1 MVGWA
6 VLADSIPIYPLYALL
21 FLDSGLS
28 DLQISVLFAIWSAV
42 GVVTEVPSGAIAD
55 RFSRRGCLVVG
66 DVVRA
71 GGFAAWVLL
80 PDFAGFA
87 VGFVL
92 WGMGS
97 SLISGAQEAL
107 LYDGLAAAGA
117 TEHYAEVNGR
127 VSAAELVS
135 QLPAA
140 AAGTALFAVGGYQL
154 AGWVSVGVALAA
166 AVLAARIPEAP
177 RSAGSD
183 PDEEDGDDE
192 ELGYLATLRAGLAAA
207 ARRPG
212 VPAALLVVMAVDSFD
227 STEEYF
233 PLAVAGWGV
242 PVAWVPIVDLPIVLV
257 GVLGA
262 VLAGRANRLGARAL
276 GALLAVAMLLF
287 GGAGLL
293 AHPAGVAAVA
303 LFYGIYRAVVVVAD
317 ARLQERIESRS
328 RATVTSVAGLGTDI
342 MSFAIY
348 AAWVVGEVPAI
359 AALGLLTALALPWLL
374 RSRPGAP
381 TPEPAPLPGGDMP
394 GGG

>member
-21 FLDSGLS
+21 FVDSGLS

-71 GGFAAWVLL
+71 GGFVAWVLL

-87 VGFVL
+87 AGFVL
-92 WGMGS
+92 WGIGS

-107 LYDGLAAAGA
+107 LYDGLVAAGA
-117 TEHYAEVNGR
+117 AEHYAAVNGR

-140 AAGTALFAVGGYQL
+140 AAGTALFALGGYQL

-177 RSAGSD
+177 RTDEPD
-183 PDEEDGDDE
+183 PDGADEEG
-192 ELGYLATLRAGLAAA
+192 ELGYFATLRAGLAAA

-212 VPAALLVVMAVDSFD
+212 VPAALVAVMVVDSFD
-227 STEEYF
+227 TTEEYF

-242 PVAWVPIVDLPIVLV
+242 PVAWVPIVDLPIVLA

-262 VLAGRANRLGARAL
+262 VLAGRANRLGATAL
-276 GALLAVAMLLF
+276 GVLLAVAMLLL

-317 ARLQERIESRS
+317 ARLQDRIESRS
-328 RATVTSVAGLGTDI
+328 RATVTSVAGLGTDV

-359 AALGLLTALALPWLL
+359 AAVGLLTALALPWLL

-381 TPEPAPLPGGDMP
+381 TP
-394 GGG
+394 